1 MREQIN
7 AALKQATLDR
17 DKRKISTLR
26 LINAAIMDR
35 DIAAR
40 GAGKD
45 RVSNDEILEILGK
58 MIRQRLDSAK
68 AYEEANRLDLAE
80 QERDEIAVIRK
91 FLPEQLNEEQVRS
104 VCAEA
109 VKQTGAN
116 GLRDIGKCMQ
126 TLKSRYSG
134 RMDFGKA
141 SAVIKGML
149 T

>member
-1 MREQIN
+1 MRDEIN
-7 AALKQATLDR
+7 AALKQAMLDQDR
-17 DKRKISTLR
+17 RRTSTLR
-26 LINAAIMDR
+26 LINAAIKDR

-45 RVSNDEILEILGK
+45 PVSRDEIVEILTR
-58 MIRQRLDSAK
+58 MIRQRQESAV
-68 AYEEANRLDLAE
+68 AYEEGNRLDLAAE
-80 QERDEIAVIRK
+80 EREEIGIIQS
-91 FLPEQLNEEQVRS
+91 FLPSQLDEAQLRS

-126 TLKSRYSG
+126 ALKARYPG

-141 SAVIKGML
+141 SSLVKGML

>member
-7 AALKQATLDR
+7 AALKQATLDQ
-17 DKRKISTLR
+17 DKRKKSTLR

-40 GAGKD
+40 GAGRD
-45 RVSNDEILEILGK
+45 PVSDEDIVAILGK

-68 AYEEANRLDLAE
+68 AYEEGNRLDLAAE
-80 QERDEIAVIRK
+80 EREEIEIIQQ
-91 FLPEQLNEEQVRS
+91 FLPEQLDEEQLRS
-104 VCAEA
+104 ACAET
-109 VKQTGAN
+109 VKQTGAA
-116 GLRDIGKCMQ
+116 GLRDIGRCMQ

-141 SAVIKGML
+141 STVIKGL
-149 T
+149 LS

>member
-7 AALKQATLDR
+7 AALKQATLDQ

-40 GAGKD
+40 GSGRD
-45 RVSNDEILEILGK
+45 PVSEDDIVEILAK

-68 AYEEANRLDLAE
+68 AYEEGNRLDLAE
-80 QERDEIAVIRK
+80 QEREEIQIIQE
-91 FLPEQLNEEQVRS
+91 FLPEQLNEEQMRS
-104 VCAEA
+104 VCEET

-116 GLRDIGKCMQ
+116 GLRDIGRCMK

-141 SAVIKGML
+141 GTVIKGML
-149 T
+149 S